1 MRGERRTAWCPTC
14 RARGR
19 PSKRPPPSSRTTAG
33 RGSSGSE
40 FRHGRASAAPT
51 HHGMAAAASDPC
63 ATGLAH
69 NPGVPD
75 RRRPNAASPEPRDGG
90 TAAQH
95 VISYSPPHPTQPGGV
110 MAGKKKATG
119 RKRTMKRAA
128 TGGRKTPSKAARPA
142 AKPVAPAPN
151 PWKTFADRF
160 EREAAT
166 TLKVLRAFPADQGAF
181 QPHPRSSNA
190 HRLFATV
197 AVEQAMT
204 LAAIKG
210 TLQMPP
216 QVPPPPPTL
225 ADCIAAFEKAA
236 A

>member
-1 MRGERRTAWCPTC
+1 
-14 RARGR
+14 
-19 PSKRPPPSSRTTAG
+19 
-33 RGSSGSE
+33 
-40 FRHGRASAAPT
+40 
-51 HHGMAAAASDPC
+51 
-63 ATGLAH
+63 
-69 NPGVPD
+69 
-75 RRRPNAASPEPRDGG
+75 
-90 TAAQH
+90 
-95 VISYSPPHPTQPGGV
+95 
-110 MAGKKKATG
+110 
-119 RKRTMKRAA
+119 MKRAA

-190 HRLFATV
+190 HRLFATF

-236 A
+236 ADVVAAARAATPASYTKMVPFFGGPRQVAHYPAGAVAEMMLGDQIHHRGQLSVYLRMVGGQVPSIYGPTADEPW